1 MYTSSILWM
10 LSWPVVI
17 IISYQVVKLVVKKYE
32 ARLEQQEEKAEE

>member
-1 MYTSSILWM
+1 M
-10 LSWPVVI
+10 LSWPLVI